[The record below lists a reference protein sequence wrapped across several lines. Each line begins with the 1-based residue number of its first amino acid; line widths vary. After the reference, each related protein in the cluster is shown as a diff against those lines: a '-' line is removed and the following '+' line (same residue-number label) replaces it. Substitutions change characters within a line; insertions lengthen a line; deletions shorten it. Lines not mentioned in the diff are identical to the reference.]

1 MMNPFNGFLE
11 RWSLSKVFQIKL
23 FFTRSNTTL
32 ERFPIDSTP
41 FTPGTWIVFL
51 WQQEKKRLLITK
63 RFNNR
68 SGQNGTR

>member
-23 FFTRSNTTL
+23 FFTRSNITL

-51 WQQEKKRLLITK
+51 WQQEKKTIT
-63 RFNNR
+63 NHEE
-68 SGQNGTR
+68 G